1 MKSKIKILLM
11 LIVTACLLSGC
22 AWLSS
27 SFHIELT
34 DEKHENVYVDMLL
47 PFDTDDS
54 FYTDYNEN
62 ANNTTMPVLDKNCEL
77 AEYSEDGYRSMY
89 IHYSDANLYHSV
101 LNDNSVSRS
110 ISLPDALRE
119 LDSTPYGEEAFMAF
133 CSKYKKCRFAAFD
146 DKGNILCV
154 SKDVKLKKFPDNYI
168 NYTIEWNI
176 AENKIKMQHK
186 ISVKGLLIFMLIWL
200 GSIACLIFQLII
212 NSIYNRMYRNG
223 NRRCLTILILSGIC
237 TAFSLFAVLCWL
249 PTLFFSLIHFDL
261 WGILFVALPIISLIV
276 GIVYFKNFIT
286 DMEIFKKSETN
297 QQ

>member
-1 MKSKIKILLM
+1 MKSKFKILLM

-27 SFHIELT
+27 SFDIELT
-34 DEKHENVYVDMLL
+34 DEKHENIYVDMLL
-47 PFDTDDS
+47 PFDTDDN

-89 IHYSDANLYHSV
+89 IHYSGANLYHSV

-176 AENKIKMQHK
+176 AENKIKPHYQ
-186 ISVKGLLIFMLIWL
+186 ISAG
-200 GSIACLIFQLII
+200 GLII
-212 NSIYNRMYRNG
+212 NIILSLCSVFCIFMQPALKSSYIRQYQNG
-223 NRRCLTILILSGIC
+223 KRKCPGILITSGIC
-237 TAFSLFAVLCWL
+237 TTFSLFAVLCWL
-249 PTLFFSLIHFDL
+249 PSLFFTLNHFDL

>member
-27 SFHIELT
+27 SFSIELT
-34 DEKHENVYVDMLL
+34 DENHENVYVDILL
-47 PFDTDDS
+47 PFDNDDK

-62 ANNTTMPVLDKNCEL
+62 AFNTTMPVLDKNCEL
-77 AEYSEDGYRSMY
+77 AEYNEDGYRSMFV
-89 IHYSDANLYHSV
+89 HYSGAGLYQSV
-101 LNDNSVSRS
+101 LNDNSIIRTIHPPQV
-110 ISLPDALRE
+110 LYK
-119 LDSTPYGEEAFMAF
+119 LDTTPYGEEAFMDF

-168 NYTIEWNI
+168 YETTEWNI
-176 AENKIKMQHK
+176 AENKIKPHYL
-186 ISVKGLLIFMLIWL
+186 ISTTGLLILMLMSL

-212 NSIYNRMYRNG
+212 NSIYNRMYQKG

-237 TAFSLFAVLCWL
+237 TAFSLIAVLCWM
-249 PTLFFSLIHFDL
+249 PSFLFVITNLGL
-261 WGILFVALPIISLIV
+261 WGILFILLPIISLIV
-276 GIVYFKNFIT
+276 GIIYFKNFVT
-286 DMEIFKKSETN
+286 GMEIFKKSETN